1 MSTVGAGSN
10 ASDVGLIVQGTLI
23 FFSAVVAVIGY
34 YVQGQLR
41 AKERRR
47 EIQIN
52 RTEKLHQARL
62 DEVRKKISEFVGPA
76 IRFSGWCRRKEA

>member
-1 MSTVGAGSN
+1 MSTVGAGNN

-23 FFSAVVAVIGY
+23 FLSAVVAVIGY

-62 DEVRKKISEFVGPA
+62 DEVRKFLNLLVLPILWF
-76 IRFSGWCRRKEA
+76 